1 MVQVLVSGVLV
12 GGIYG
17 LIALGLNL
25 IMGVMGIVN
34 FAHGP
39 LLMVGMYISYWLWT
53 VAGLDPY
60 LALPIVAVSLF
71 AMGWLFQRLAIR
83 PLLQTRVGA
92 EELPSLLLTA
102 GLMMFL
108 NNMALILFG
117 PNYKTIHPSYKN
129 NLFQMGMLRINGIR
143 AINFLIALVLTSV
156 FFLVLKYTDIGKKMR
171 ATAQDRES
179 ATVIGIDTNHI
190 YNIVTATGFA
200 LAGIA
205 GGLLL
210 PISYTYPMVG
220 EIFTMKSFI
229 IIVLGG
235 LGNLTGALVGGLA
248 MGVAETV
255 ITQHLGAAMTQ
266 VFFLMLF
273 VVVILFRPA
282 GLFGKG

>member
-1 MVQVLVSGVLV
+1 
-12 GGIYG
+12 
-17 LIALGLNL
+17 
-25 IMGVMGIVN
+25 
-34 FAHGP
+34 
-39 LLMVGMYISYWLWT
+39 
-53 VAGLDPY
+53 
-60 LALPIVAVSLF
+60 
-71 AMGWLFQRLAIR
+71 
-83 PLLQTRVGA
+83 
-92 EELPSLLLTA
+92 
-102 GLMMFL
+102 
-108 NNMALILFG
+108 
-117 PNYKTIHPSYKN
+117 
-129 NLFQMGMLRINGIR
+129 
-143 AINFLIALVLTSV
+143 
-156 FFLVLKYTDIGKKMR
+156 MR

>member
-1 MVQVLVSGVLV
+1 MVQILVSGVLV
-12 GGIYG
+12 GGMYG
-17 LIALGLNL
+17 LIALGINL

-34 FAHGP
+34 FAHGS

-117 PNYKTIHPSYKN
+117 PNYKTIHPSYAN
-129 NLFQMGMLRINGIR
+129 NLFRMGMLRINGIR
-143 AINFLIALVLTSV
+143 AINFLIALLLTSV